1 MSCRRQRSTFLQFP
15 NKNILIIQ
23 FFQDFSSIDPIA
35 VFDIQNKDERI
46 LAIYRLSNS
55 AISFEKKGSDDFS
68 IPEIETKTF
77 YTLPKNADDLDIYRP
92 TIDTC
97 CLVTTHSVYKI
108 VVNTCPITKFIVT
121 VTEQN
126 NFELADQLCTVFNL
140 NQQQLLELC
149 GDILI
154 ANGSFHSGLILYK
167 QAKVHLLKRVLKVA
181 MSADCKSLLKFVNLC
196 LSAGKIDMSV
206 ATKIHIGNLAVMA
219 YTELVLRYGGF
230 ARTTNTK
237 DFM

>member
-1 MSCRRQRSTFLQFP
+1 M
-15 NKNILIIQ
+15 
-23 FFQDFSSIDPIA
+23 
-35 VFDIQNKDERI
+35 
-46 LAIYRLSNS
+46 SNS
-55 AISFEKKGSDDFS
+55 ANFHEKKGSDDLS
-68 IPEIETKTF
+68 VPDTESRTS
-77 YTLPKNADDLDIYRP
+77 YVLPKSPDDLNIYRP
-92 TIDTC
+92 TLDTC
-97 CLVTTHSVYKI
+97 FLVTNLSVYK
-108 VVNTCPITKFIVT
+108 VVINICPITKFIIA
-121 VTEQN
+121 VTEEN
-126 NFELADQLCTVFNL
+126 NLEFAERLCFVFNL

-181 MSADCKSLLKFVNLC
+181 ISADCKSLLKFVNLC
-196 LSAGKIDMSV
+196 LSAGKVDMSV

-230 ARTTNTK
+230 LRISNTK

>member
-1 MSCRRQRSTFLQFP
+1 MSDIVEVQRKS
-15 NKNILIIQ
+15 
-23 FFQDFSSIDPIA
+23 
-35 VFDIQNKDERI
+35 
-46 LAIYRLSNS
+46 
-55 AISFEKKGSDDFS
+55 
-68 IPEIETKTF
+68 
-77 YTLPKNADDLDIYRP
+77 YTLPKSADDLNIHRP
-92 TIDTC
+92 KIDTC
-97 CLVTTHSVYKI
+97 VLVTNQAVYKLVI
-108 VVNTCPITKFIVT
+108 NTCPITKFIVA

-126 NFELADQLCTVFNL
+126 NFELAERLCYVFSL

-181 MSADCKSLLKFVNLC
+181 ISADCKSLLKFVNLC
-196 LSAGKIDMSV
+196 LSAGKVDMSV

-230 ARTTNTK
+230 LRINNMK
-237 DFM
+237 EFM

>member
-1 MSCRRQRSTFLQFP
+1 M
-15 NKNILIIQ
+15 
-23 FFQDFSSIDPIA
+23 A
-35 VFDIQNKDERI
+35 VFDVQNKDEKI
-46 LAIYRLSNS
+46 LTIYKQSNS
-55 AISFEKKGSDDFS
+55 SVFYEKKESEDSFIS
-68 IPEIETKTF
+68 ESETKTS
-77 YTLPKNADDLDIYRP
+77 YALPKSVDDLNIYRP

-97 CLVTTHSVYKI
+97 VLITNRSVYE
-108 VVNTCPITKFIVT
+108 VVINICPITKCIKAI
-121 VTEQN
+121 TEEN
-126 NFELADQLCTVFNL
+126 NFEFAERLCYVFNL

-181 MSADCKSLLKFVNLC
+181 ISADCKSLLKFVNLC
-196 LSAGKIDMSV
+196 LSAGRVDMSV

-219 YTELVLRYGGF
+219 YTELVLRYSGF
-230 ARTTNTK
+230 LRMNNLK